1 MKASSSIAPAAHH
14 SALFLI
20 QFGISFPELAPC
32 VVDGMSKMPSLIKN
46 WIPWMKASSS
56 IAPAAHHSAL
66 FLIQFGMMSVFSLLK
81 IDWELNSKLDVDTRN
96 ISKLLEYWP
105 VKLI

>member
-32 VVDGMSKMPSLIKN
+32 VVDGMSKIPSLIKN
-46 WIPWMKASSS
+46 
-56 IAPAAHHSAL
+56 
-66 FLIQFGMMSVFSLLK
+66 
-81 IDWELNSKLDVDTRN
+81 
-96 ISKLLEYWP
+96 
-105 VKLI
+105 

>member
-1 MKASSSIAPAAHH
+1 
-14 SALFLI
+14 
-20 QFGISFPELAPC
+20 
-32 VVDGMSKMPSLIKN
+32 
-46 WIPWMKASSS
+46 MKASSS

-81 IDWELNSKLDVDTRN
+81 IDWELNSKLDVDTRK

-105 VKLI
+105 VKINLNSYSSSVGIKIDSW